1 MRKLAYTLLLPLLF
15 SSEAIGQ
22 DSADPKFEV
31 FAGYSLRTIRQPLFW
46 GPYPHPPVFSY
57 RDNAHG
63 GALGFD
69 YNFHRHIGI
78 TAEFAAQH
86 HSYITTGQFLAG
98 PRFRL
103 RSGRVT
109 EFTHVL
115 VGAYRIFPGY
125 SAPTDF
131 ALGLGGGVNVRLTN
145 RVSLRAFQADWIPVK
160 EEFRWSHQTRFQTGI
175 VFTFGRR

>member
-1 MRKLAYTLLLPLLF
+1 MRRLAYSLLLPLLL

-22 DSADPKFEV
+22 TSADPKFEI
-31 FAGYSLRTIRQPLFW
+31 FAGYSLRTIRQPVFW
-46 GPYPHPPVFSY
+46 GFHTPPVFSY
-57 RDNAHG
+57 REKVHG

-69 YNFHRHIGI
+69 YNFHRHIGV
-78 TAEFAAQH
+78 TVEVAAQRR
-86 HSYITTGQFLAG
+86 YTTTGQFFAG

-109 EFTHVL
+109 EFVHAL
-115 VGAYRIFPGY
+115 VGTYRRSPIYPG
-125 SAPTDF
+125 ATDF
-131 ALGLGGGVNVRLTN
+131 AMGFGGGVNVRLTN

-160 EEFRWSHQTRFQTGI
+160 EEYRWRHQMRFQTGI